1 MNYTINKRVNRSFQ
15 QVVEDVT
22 AELKKEGF
30 GIITE
35 IDLKEKFKEKLNVD
49 FRQYKILGACNPA
62 LAYKAIQ
69 LEPGIGVMLPCN
81 VLVQE
86 NENGEVEIAAIN
98 PLSSIGAVENT
109 QLQLLAKEVSDK
121 LQAAVERV

>member
-1 MNYTINKRVNRSFQ
+1 MNYTISKKVNKSFQ
-15 QVVEDVT
+15 QALEAVT
-22 AELKKEGF
+22 EELKKEGF

-69 LEPGIGVMLPCN
+69 QEPSIGVMLPCN
-81 VLVQE
+81 VLVQQK
-86 NENGEVEIAAIN
+86 ENGEVEIEAIN
-98 PLSSIGAVENT
+98 PLSSIGALENS
-109 QLQLLAKEVSDK
+109 QLQSLAKEVSDK
-121 LQAAVERV
+121 LKAAVGRL